1 MQVRLKDSVVVCV
14 AAALTMLPALRVSG
28 QAHAGGNG
36 NADWAT
42 YNGSPDNLHYS
53 TLKQIN
59 TTNVAQLKPVWSYDT
74 HETGGLETQPLIA
87 GGVLFGYAPH
97 QEVFALNAATGELL
111 WTFNSGEGVTRP
123 ERGLA
128 FWSEGKDKRILAGI
142 NHFVYA
148 LDAATGKPIAS
159 FGDKGRID
167 LRENL
172 RGEAKT
178 LSVTI
183 TSPGSI
189 YKDLLIV
196 GDAEPESLP
205 APPGD
210 IRAYDVRT
218 GKMRWIFHTIP
229 HPGEFGYE
237 TWRKDAWKTSGAANN
252 WCGMAVDT
260 VRGIVYVPT
269 GSAATDWYGADRVGD
284 DLFADS
290 LIALDAATGKRL
302 WHFQGVHHDLWDRD
316 FPSPPT
322 LVTVLRN
329 HKQVPAVVQTSK
341 QGYLYMFN
349 RVDGTPLF
357 PMETRKYPASTV
369 PGEVASAEQT
379 VPTKPAPFSRQLLTE
394 DLLTN
399 RSPEAHAYA
408 LQRFRTFI
416 SNGMY
421 MPNSV
426 GKDTVMFPGFDG
438 GAEWGG
444 SAFDPATHILYLNAN
459 DVGLTEMLVKHEA
472 KSGGESMYQ
481 KQCALCHGQN
491 LKGQPPAF
499 PSLENLQEKDSVE
512 QVMDIIRN
520 GRGRMPALPGISDAD
535 RRALAVYVM
544 NGGAGKDAATS
555 TPDTGTEKVTYDTTG
570 YHKFFDQDGYPAVKP
585 PWGTLNAINLD
596 TGEYVWKIPFGEYP
610 ELVAQGLG
618 TTGSENYGGPVVT
631 AGGVVFIAATVID
644 KKIRAYDKRD
654 GKLLWEYVLPFPAN
668 VTPAVYEIEGR
679 EYLVV
684 ASGGGREPKLPT
696 GGVYVAFAL
705 PQ

>member
-1 MQVRLKDSVVVCV
+1 MHLRLRSCVVVCAAV
-14 AAALTMLPALRVSG
+14 AFTMVFALRG
-28 QAHAGGNG
+28 DAEEHAGVKGTTKG

-59 TTNVAQLKPVWSYDT
+59 IGNVAQLKPVWSYDT
-74 HETGGLETQPLIA
+74 GETGGLETQPLIA
-87 GGVLFGYAPH
+87 GGVLFGYTPH
-97 QEVFALNAATGELL
+97 QEVFALNAATGALL

-128 FWSEGKDKRILAGI
+128 YWTDGKDKRILAGI

-148 LDAATGKPIAS
+148 LDVVTGKPIES

-172 RGEAKT
+172 RGDAKT

-210 IRAYDVRT
+210 IRAYDVHT

-229 HPGEFGYE
+229 HPGEFGYD
-237 TWRKDAWKTSGAANN
+237 TWPKDAWQTSGAANN
-252 WCGMAVDT
+252 WCGIAVDT
-260 VRGIVYVPT
+260 ERGIVYVPT

-284 DLFADS
+284 DLFANS

-322 LVTVLRN
+322 LVTVVRN
-329 HKQVPAVVQTSK
+329 HKEVPAVVQTSK

-369 PGEVASAEQT
+369 PGEVASTEQT
-379 VPTKPAPFSRQLLTE
+379 VPLKPAPISRQLLTE

-399 RSPEAHAYA
+399 RSPEAHEYA
-408 LQRFRTFI
+408 LKKFRTFI

-535 RRALAVYVM
+535 RRALATFVL
-544 NGGAGKDAATS
+544 NGAAAKSATAEN
-555 TPDTGTEKVTYDTTG
+555 GTEKETYDTTG

-585 PWGTLNAINLD
+585 PWGTLNAINL
-596 TGEYVWKIPFGEYP
+596 V
-610 ELVAQGLG
+610 
-618 TTGSENYGGPVVT
+618 
-631 AGGVVFIAATVID
+631 
-644 KKIRAYDKRD
+644 R
-654 GKLLWEYVLPFPAN
+654 
-668 VTPAVYEIEGR
+668 
-679 EYLVV
+679 
-684 ASGGGREPKLPT
+684 
-696 GGVYVAFAL
+696 
-705 PQ
+705 